1 MPESLII
8 PGYNNRLL
16 GAILAVCASTLIFLG
31 GYGAWQIFN
40 EGRLVGL
47 MRAITGNFL
56 ISLAI
61 CFSFLLGAILT
72 LTSAVII
79 IQSYRSRNLQLLL
92 NDNGLQLYDDRFSTS
107 QPSGQIP
114 WSNIKA
120 VDYQR
125 GDKAVLL
132 TLADPNAEGTYWHRA
147 NPITNTSHESQIRI
161 ENQFSKTTLWI
172 TNRIRER
179 ANS

>member
-1 MPESLII
+1 MPDSLSI

-16 GAILAVCASTLIFLG
+16 GAILAICASALIILG
-31 GYGAWQIFN
+31 VYGAWQIFN

-61 CFSFLLGAILT
+61 CFSFFLGAILT
-72 LTSAVII
+72 FTSALIV
-79 IQSYRSRNLQLLL
+79 IQSYRSSNLRLLL
-92 NDNGLQLYDDRFSTS
+92 NDDGLQLFDVRISPS
-107 QPSGQIP
+107 QPTGQIP
-114 WSNIKA
+114 WSNLKA

-125 GDKAVLL
+125 AEKKVLI
-132 TLADPNAEGTYWHRA
+132 TLADPKAEGTFWRTA
-147 NPITNTSHESQIRI
+147 STGSVTLDESQIGI
-161 ENQFSKTTLWI
+161 ENQFSKTALWI

-179 ANS
+179 AKS